1 MNFTVYSKPECKACE
16 DAKELLASNFLPFDD
31 LILDIGQQKDPN
43 KSYVSVKNLRDKV
56 PTAQT
61 VPQILNGDELV
72 GGLEA
77 LRRYLNK

>member
-1 MNFTVYSKPECKACE
+1 MNFRVYSKPSCKACE
-16 DAKELLASNFLPFDD
+16 DAKELLASNFIPFEEM
-31 LILDIGQQKDPN
+31 IIDIGQPKDPQ
-43 KSYVSVKNLRDKV
+43 KSYVSVKSLKDTV

-77 LRRYLNK
+77 LKRYLNK